1 MRIVDKSLTTLC
13 RTEYMPRVP
22 EKNDKI
28 GRTKTQKKINP
39 AVFSA
44 SKGHE

>member
-13 RTEYMPRVP
+13 RTKYMPRVP

-28 GRTKTQKKINP
+28 GRTKN
-39 AVFSA
+39 
-44 SKGHE
+44 SKENQPGCV